1 MSIHLPD
8 LSGWLLVYLLVFSR
22 AGAMIMLMPA
32 IGDVGVPPRV
42 RLALALA
49 VSFALAP
56 VVASHYPATAP
67 QNVFALGFL
76 IAQEV
81 TAGVLIGTMARLIM
95 SALSVAGYLIATQ
108 TGLAYAQSFDPNMGA
123 EGAVISTFFT
133 LLGVVLIFATNLHHL
148 AIGAIEGS
156 YAMIPPGAALP
167 TADMAELA
175 LRLVSGAFALGL
187 QLAAPFIVF
196 GFVVNAAIGLL
207 ARMMPQLQVFFV
219 AMPVNILAG
228 LFLLMLIIG
237 SLMTVF
243 LNYYSTEMSRFL

>member
-1 MSIHLPD
+1 MVFHLPD

-49 VSFALAP
+49 ISLAMAP
-56 VVASHYPATAP
+56 VVASNYPATAP
-67 QNVFALGFL
+67 QNVFALGLL

-81 TAGVLIGTMARLIM
+81 TAGVLVGVMARLIM

-108 TGLAYAQSFDPNMGA
+108 TGLAYAQSFDPNMGS
-123 EGAVISTFFT
+123 EGSVISTFLT
-133 LLGVVLIFATNLHHL
+133 LLGVVMIFVINLHHL
-148 AIGAIEGS
+148 TIGAIEGS
-156 YAMIPPGAALP
+156 YSMIPPGAALP

-175 LRLVSGAFALGL
+175 LRLVSGSFALGL

-196 GFVVNAAIGLL
+196 GFVVNSAIGLL
-207 ARMMPQLQVFFV
+207 ARLMPQMQVFFI

-243 LNYYSTEMSRFL
+243 LNYYTVEMGRFL